1 MNVRSLFVPL
11 YLYTTAL
18 TFNPALAIGIRGT
31 LGNPQDVQRLMG
43 RSDGV
48 YVLFASFTQASVSG
62 RGALKNGQFYLEI
75 PDNQHLQL
83 RAFEACEGVKP
94 SQPIR
99 VYQTETI
106 LLYSQALNR
115 TVGPL
120 LQADAPKDPTRVVR
134 WLYSSGN
141 ASVLGRCNGVNT
153 RYDLTL
159 HQGWNAVLS
168 QTQKDG
174 IGQLYTNVREQ
185 LPYWLSGDFRL
196 DRARST
202 LPATFFEVPRTLKF

>member
-1 MNVRSLFVPL
+1 M
-11 YLYTTAL
+11 
-18 TFNPALAIGIRGT
+18 
-31 LGNPQDVQRLMG
+31 QRLMG
-43 RSDGV
+43 SSDGV

-62 RGALKNGQFYLEI
+62 RGALKNGQFFLTI
-75 PDNQHLQL
+75 PDNQQLHLKP
-83 RAFEACEGVKP
+83 FEACDGVKP
-94 SQPIR
+94 SQPIK

-141 ASVLGRCNGVNT
+141 ATVLGRCTGLNT
-153 RYDLTL
+153 SYDLTL
-159 HQGWNAVLS
+159 HQGWNAVL
-168 QTQKDG
+168 TATEKQKNG
-174 IGQLYTNVREQ
+174 NGQLYTNVREQ
-185 LPYWLSGDFRL
+185 LPYWLSGDFKL

-202 LPATFFEVPRTLKF
+202 LPAAFFEVPRTMSF

>member
-1 MNVRSLFVPL
+1 
-11 YLYTTAL
+11 
-18 TFNPALAIGIRGT
+18 
-31 LGNPQDVQRLMG
+31 MG
-43 RSDGV
+43 SSDGV

-62 RGALKNGQFYLEI
+62 RGALKNGQFFLNI
-75 PDNQHLQL
+75 PDNQPLHLK
-83 RAFEACEGVKP
+83 AFEACDGVKP
-94 SQPIR
+94 SQPIK

-141 ASVLGRCNGVNT
+141 ATVLGRCNGVNT

-159 HQGWNAVLS
+159 HQGWNAVLAE
-168 QTQKDG
+168 TQKDG

-202 LPATFFEVPRTLKF
+202 LPAAFFEVPRTTTF